1 MSYEFTED
9 QNKIILNLAKY
20 MKIMSIIMVFTGL
33 IDMILAIVDAS
44 IYIGVYALLLIAIG
58 ITFYFPLDNLTNIVK
73 EEGSDIKELMKA
85 FSEISKGFTIIIII
99 LIILAIIFILDWNIT

>member
-9 QNKIILNLAKY
+9 QNKIILNLAKF
-20 MKIMSIIMVFTGL
+20 MKIASIITVFTGI
-33 IDMILAIVDAS
+33 IDMINAIIDAS
-44 IYIGVYALLLIAIG
+44 IYTGIYALLLITMG

-73 EEGSDIKELMKA
+73 EEGSDIKELMQA

-99 LIILAIIFILDWNIT
+99 LILLGIIFILDWNIT

>member
-33 IDMILAIVDAS
+33 IDVVHAIVATS
-44 IYIGVYALLLIAIG
+44 FYIGFYALLLFAIG
-58 ITFYFPLDNLTNIVK
+58 ATFYFPLDNLSNIVK

-85 FSEISKGFTIIIII
+85 FSEISKGFTIVIIL
-99 LIILAIIFILDWNIT
+99 LIILGTIMIVEWNIT

>member
-85 FSEISKGFTIIIII
+85 FSEISKGFTIIIIL
-99 LIILAIIFILDWNIT
+99 LIILGTLLIIEWNVT